1 MERKDRELG
10 AEEILPL
17 IRRATVADA
26 EAAARCHVL
35 CWREAYAG
43 LADPELLL
51 ARTSDLVRRTERWAS
66 QIDAGLVRWIAINPD
81 PAASIDD
88 RVIGFAAPGEARDED
103 APVPLELYAIYA
115 RQAWWGTGLAG
126 RLLDVA
132 IGKEPASLWVFEGN
146 ARALAFYAKHGF
158 TPDGAR
164 LYDEAFGL
172 HEIRLVRSGV

>member
-1 MERKDRELG
+1 ME
-10 AEEILPL
+10 PV

-43 LADPELLL
+43 LADPERLL
-51 ARTSDLVRRTERWAS
+51 ARTSDLVRRTERWAG
-66 QIDAGLVRWIAINPD
+66 QIEAGLERWIAVN
-81 PAASIDD
+81 PAADAPIDE
-88 RVIGFAAPGEARDED
+88 RVVGFASPGAARDED
-103 APVPLELYAIYA
+103 APTPLELSAIYA

-146 ARALAFYAKHGF
+146 ERALAFYAKHGF
-158 TPDGAR
+158 APDGGR

-172 HEIRLVRSGV
+172 FEIRLVRGRR

>member
-1 MERKDRELG
+1 ME
-10 AEEILPL
+10 PV

-43 LADPELLL
+43 LADPALLL
-51 ARTSDLVRRTERWAS
+51 ARTSDLVRRTERWAG
-66 QIDAGLVRWIAINPD
+66 QIDAGLVRWIAVNPSPD
-81 PAASIDD
+81 APIDD
-88 RVIGFAAPGEARDED
+88 RVVGFAA
-103 APVPLELYAIYA
+103 
-115 RQAWWGTGLAG
+115 AWWGTGLAG

-132 IGKEPASLWVFEGN
+132 IGKEPAILWVFEGN

-158 TPDGAR
+158 APDGAR

-172 HEIRLVRSGV
+172 FEIRLVRSGV